1 MFYKEIG
8 SNYLAVSEK
17 IQHIFPHIENTSI
30 FFQSTNELK
39 HLENGQFLEIS
50 TFMSSKLLI
59 FRKVNLSYQWML
71 PSDFFEFYET
81 ERCKI
86 HQLDLL
92 SEHDN
97 RLLLLSFKSEIDGLN
112 DLVCLTFPKEIRFLG
127 LYKTVKNL
135 TTEDKILIGELLYKI
150 IEVELIS
157 QNKLIKK
164 QNRISE
170 YFKLKGTLNTNL
182 TNEDYYKF
190 ILSELNQGLYFLL
203 NRKIQF
209 EFDKELIDYVIN
221 KNYSI
226 KVICEYLKD
235 SFETIELIEQI
246 NGRFKFELLH
256 FKLIE
261 NETSIKN
268 PMFNTNTIVND
279 KIIDLLNKLEN
290 VAKIIESKGM
300 VINGKSIAQNIV
312 PPVSPPAITD
322 ILKKNISKIENKMKE
337 YPSNWQ
343 LIRKYLKPLRELEFK
358 QYIEIYN
365 QKIG

>member
-1 MFYKEIG
+1 MFYEEIG

-17 IQHIFPHIENTSI
+17 IQQIFPHIENTSI
-30 FFQSTNELK
+30 FFHSTNELK
-39 HLENGQFLEIS
+39 YLENGKFLEIS
-50 TFMSSKLLI
+50 TFISSKLLI

-71 PSDFFEFYET
+71 PSEIFEFYET
-81 ERCKI
+81 EGSKI

-150 IEVELIS
+150 IEVELVS

-164 QNRISE
+164 QNRIAE

-246 NGRFKFELLH
+246 NGRFKFELFH

-261 NETSIKN
+261 NEKPIKN
-268 PMFNTNTIVND
+268 TMVYTSSNNND
-279 KIIDLLNKLEN
+279 KTIDLLNKLEN
-290 VAKIIESKGM
+290 AAKIIESKGM

>member
-1 MFYKEIG
+1 MFYKEIV
-8 SNYLAVSEK
+8 SSYLAVSEK
-17 IQHIFPHIENTSI
+17 IQQIFPHIENTSI
-30 FFQSTNELK
+30 FFQNTNELK
-39 HLENGQFLEIS
+39 YLENGQFLEIS
-50 TFMSSKLLI
+50 TFISSKLLI

-71 PSDFFEFYET
+71 PSEIFEFYET
-81 ERCKI
+81 EGSKI

-92 SEHDN
+92 SEHEN

-135 TTEDKILIGELLYKI
+135 TTEDKILIGELLYKL
-150 IEVELIS
+150 IEVELVS
-157 QNKLIKK
+157 QNEFIKK
-164 QNRISE
+164 QNRVAE

-182 TNEDYYKF
+182 TNEDYYKY
-190 ILSELNQGLYFLL
+190 ILSELNQGLYFLF

-226 KVICEYLKD
+226 KVICEYL
-235 SFETIELIEQI
+235 
-246 NGRFKFELLH
+246 NGSFKFELFH

-261 NETSIKN
+261 NEKPIKN
-268 PMFNTNTIVND
+268 SMIYTSSNNND

-290 VAKIIESKGM
+290 TAKIIESKGM